1 MNLLKL
7 DHDFVRQI
15 LLKIENCDKP
25 LGIERPEYNQLM
37 ADNHKTF
44 NELAYTM
51 QILLEGGLVTGKVL
65 WGNNEPA
72 YVKPSNLTFKG
83 HEYLDN
89 IRDNKIW
96 SSAKK
101 TTSKL
106 ASVSL
111 SIMSQVA
118 ADLIAK
124 SLGLN

>member
-1 MNLLKL
+1 MKL

-25 LGIERPEYNQLM
+25 LGIERPEYMELM

-44 NELAYTM
+44 DELSYTM

-65 WGNNEPA
+65 WGNNRA
-72 YVKPSNLTFKG
+72 SYIKPSNLTFKG

-96 SSAKK
+96 SDTKK
-101 TTSKL
+101 ATSKL
-106 ASVSL
+106 ASVSI

-118 ADLIAK
+118 ASLIAK
-124 SLGLN
+124 SLGIN